1 MSASDNKDFLI
12 SLGYDPTDAKAGLE
26 KALEDLSG
34 FKVRAV
40 QVSAELTKEN
50 VRLTTEF
57 NAANRRAI
65 EERLADLQKEI
76 ATTTGAMS
84 RKSDAEKAALRTKL
98 DSLREE
104 FAASKQAL
112 GAFDQQIAK
121 VQQLKTEYG
130 SLRSQIALTRES
142 ASVLR
147 SQSRGEASGEDLH
160 RIVSGFT
167 GAGAAQA
174 VGILAG
180 GAALAELPRLLKE
193 IAMSAVESAKQTG
206 EFAKQLEIASAKTG
220 IAVPEL
226 QQFASVGKL
235 FGLSVDDAATGMRKF
250 SAAIIGGQGVGDD
263 GITPAANKGAT
274 VLKDLGVQIVKTA
287 SGATDVAAT
296 FAATGEAIGKISDPA
311 LRAQAAIDVFGKSGL
326 NFLPLFVQGK
336 PKIEEFAAAFK
347 PYQTNLEGITEAY
360 QAYEIAEEKS
370 ALANRALGAS
380 FAPLLEKWAT
390 FKTLIADTTTLLARK
405 PGRFFEDVIGA
416 AATPGGAGKLAGD
429 IVTAPFLSDGRPPAL
444 RPPTAPSVEELE
456 REKRLRQHL
465 TERGTGK
472 QREIESAEQAIG
484 RTTAE
489 GQTRLADA
497 RDSLILSPKGL
508 TESELRSAEHQLT
521 ALREAAGDLK
531 SQSCKNRR
539 GR

>member
-26 KALEDLSG
+26 QALEDLSG

-84 RKSDAEKAALRTKL
+84 RKSDEEKAALRTKL

-263 GITPAANKGAT
+263 GITP
-274 VLKDLGVQIVKTA
+274 
-287 SGATDVAAT
+287 VAAT

-465 TERGTGK
+465 TESGTGK

-508 TESELRSAEHQLT
+508 TESELRSAEPQLT

-531 SQSCKNRR
+531 SQSLLENLHQQNEIVKKIYELKV
-539 GR
+539 